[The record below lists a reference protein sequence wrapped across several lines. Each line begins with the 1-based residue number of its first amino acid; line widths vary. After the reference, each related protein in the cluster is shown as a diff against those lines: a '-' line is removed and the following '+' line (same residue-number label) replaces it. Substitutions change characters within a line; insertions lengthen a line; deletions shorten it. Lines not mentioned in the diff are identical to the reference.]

1 MKTTRILAALMALT
15 ALPSLADVQ
24 ALYWQV
30 TSDMNNPPIEF
41 MAAAMVADNGS
52 TKVYLT
58 DAGGGIWQ
66 AANADKQ
73 TTEVIASMLGQD
85 YSSGWSFYIEL
96 QNQDSGG
103 SWYEAGRIANS
114 DGSNYSWQDVS
125 SHVYSS
131 SSMSMSLATPL
142 TSGTAHIP
150 EPTSGMLLLLGG
162 ALLALRRRHV

>member
-1 MKTTRILAALMALT
+1 MKTTRVFVAFMALA

-30 TSDMNNPPIEF
+30 TSDMNPQPIEF
-41 MAAAMVADNGS
+41 MAASLVAVQGD
-52 TKVYLT
+52 TIVRLA
-58 DAGGGIWQ
+58 DADGGVWQ
-66 AANADKQ
+66 SANSDHQ
-73 TTEVIASMLGQD
+73 TTEVIASILGQD

-96 QNQDSGG
+96 QNQDGEG
-103 SWYEAGRIANS
+103 NWYEAGKI
-114 DGSNYSWQDVS
+114 DKGGSNYSWQDVS

-150 EPTSGMLLLLGG
+150 EPTSGLLMLVGG
-162 ALLALRRRHV
+162 ALLALRRRRV

>member
-1 MKTTRILAALMALT
+1 MKTTRIFAALMALA
-15 ALPSLADVQ
+15 ALPSFADVQ

-30 TSDMNNPPIEF
+30 TSDMNPQPIEF
-41 MAAAMVADNGS
+41 AAAAMVADDGNG
-52 TKVYLT
+52 TKVYLA
-58 DAGGGIWQ
+58 DAGGGKWQ
-66 AANADKQ
+66 AANSDY
-73 TTEVIASMLGQD
+73 TTEVIASMLGRD

-96 QNQDSGG
+96 QNKDAGG
-103 SWYEAGRIANS
+103 NWYEAGKIDNG
-114 DGSNYSWQDVS
+114 GSNYSWADVS